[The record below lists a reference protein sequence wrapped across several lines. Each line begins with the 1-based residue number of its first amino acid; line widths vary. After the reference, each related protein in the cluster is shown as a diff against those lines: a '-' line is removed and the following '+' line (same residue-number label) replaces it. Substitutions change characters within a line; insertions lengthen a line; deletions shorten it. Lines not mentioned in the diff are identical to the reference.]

1 MFIDNIRTFLEYIKI
16 FLLEIQF
23 KFVLLFALRPCLNIF
38 HSLELLTPV
47 SALFS
52 ENLCITINLRH
63 MSLRNESICPFAQFA
78 PTFETHLPTNGYFS
92 KRLRQ
97 FANRSVADTH
107 TFRPN
112 SIVPSSGEGK
122 GDCLGLLI
130 GESLRKGRFD
140 KTHLLF
146 WILDS
151 RRKLAWQ
158 VAKGRNNTIWQ
169 GFSGCFYII
178 QILSGT
184 WYE

>member
-1 MFIDNIRTFLEYIKI
+1 MKI
-16 FLLEIQF
+16 FSLEMRF
-23 KFVLLFALRPCLNIF
+23 KFVFLFAPRPCLNIYLF
-38 HSLELLTPV
+38 HPLELLTPV
-47 SALFS
+47 YALFS

-63 MSLRNESICPFAQFA
+63 MSLRNESICPFAHLLTFAQFA

-97 FANRSVADTH
+97 FANRSVAETH

-130 GESLRKGRFD
+130 GVSLRTKGRFD

-151 RRKLAWQ
+151 RRKLA
-158 VAKGRNNTIWQ
+158 
-169 GFSGCFYII
+169 
-178 QILSGT
+178 
-184 WYE
+184 